1 MVFSNQECESP
12 HKAGITPHELL
23 ITFTAMKHADD
34 TMMDSMTT
42 LESLGDD
49 PSTEDLE
56 SVMSL
61 RVEEYITTDI
71 SSYDYELWNS
81 IPQYRKTDLCFG
93 RHLGKGSF
101 SDIFEV
107 TAAVVESDRSF
118 RKVKDDLKNLTDDL
132 GRLVDAKFPSSNH
145 LKKEGE
151 LNTDDTGSIYF
162 NRVEVEDEDINIDK
176 QIDSLFSS
184 DTSSEAFMVPLRQ
197 GNSTKSLCFGHV
209 NRPQAYQKQKE
220 RRLVFAMKCLR
231 PQARYGHEQFMI
243 GVDDL
248 LKETT
253 MLASLDHPN
262 IIKIH
267 GRGAGDKYHRI
278 TDGIFVLL
286 DRLTETLDQRITC
299 WKNMGGKNETLQ
311 LTQIKVAVSIADAL
325 SYLHSKM
332 IIFRDLKPTNIG
344 FDSSGTVKLF
354 DFGFAVNVASNDSN
368 TAEPQILYDQC
379 GTPRYMAPE
388 TGLESGYSLPADVY
402 SFGILFWEVWS
413 LKKPFG
419 KIKSSEE
426 MWKAVYMKE
435 ERPKISNQWPEY
447 VSAIM
452 ISCWSKQPS
461 GRPSMSSVKTNLS
474 AIVMQLLNDKS
485 TSQQENRGR
494 RNSLRKSFTGVVR
507 RKSMI

>member
-1 MVFSNQECESP
+1 
-12 HKAGITPHELL
+12 
-23 ITFTAMKHADD
+23 MKHAD

-49 PSTEDLE
+49 PSTQDLD

-61 RVEEYITTDI
+61 RVEEYLTTDT

-107 TAAVVESDRSF
+107 MAAVVESDRSF
-118 RKVKDDLKNLTDDL
+118 SKVKDDLKSLTDDL
-132 GRLVDAKFPSSNH
+132 GRLVDAKFPSSNN

-151 LNTDDTGSIYF
+151 LKVDNMGSITYDLDNYF
-162 NRVEVEDEDINIDK
+162 NRIEVEDEDINIDK

-184 DTSSEAFMVPLRQ
+184 DTSSEAFMLPLRQ
-197 GNSTKSLCFGHV
+197 GTSTKSVCFGHV

-253 MLASLDHPN
+253 MLASLNHPN

-278 TDGIFVLL
+278 TDGIFILL
-286 DRLTETLDQRITC
+286 DRLTETLDERITR
-299 WKNMGGKNETLQ
+299 WKNMGGKNETLP
-311 LTQIKVAVSIADAL
+311 LTQIK
-325 SYLHSKM
+325 
-332 IIFRDLKPTNIG
+332 
-344 FDSSGTVKLF
+344 
-354 DFGFAVNVASNDSN
+354 
-368 TAEPQILYDQC
+368 
-379 GTPRYMAPE
+379 
-388 TGLESGYSLPADVY
+388 
-402 SFGILFWEVWS
+402 
-413 LKKPFG
+413 
-419 KIKSSEE
+419 
-426 MWKAVYMKE
+426 
-435 ERPKISNQWPEY
+435 
-447 VSAIM
+447 AI
-452 ISCWSKQPS
+452 
-461 GRPSMSSVKTNLS
+461 
-474 AIVMQLLNDKS
+474 
-485 TSQQENRGR
+485 
-494 RNSLRKSFTGVVR
+494 
-507 RKSMI
+507 

>member
-1 MVFSNQECESP
+1 MYHATIDTKNN
-12 HKAGITPHELL
+12 GLMELD
-23 ITFTAMKHADD
+23 MKHAD
-34 TMMDSMTT
+34 TLMDSMTT

-49 PSTEDLE
+49 PSTHDLE

-61 RVEEYITTDI
+61 RAEEYLTTDI

-107 TAAVVESDRSF
+107 TAAVVENDRSF
-118 RKVKDDLKNLTDDL
+118 RKVKDDLKSLTDDL
-132 GRLVDAKFPSSNH
+132 GRHVDAKFPSSNN

-151 LNTDDTGSIYF
+151 LKVDNMGSITDDLDNYF
-162 NRVEVEDEDINIDK
+162 NRIDVSDEDITNDK

-197 GNSTKSLCFGHV
+197 GNSKSVCFGHV

-278 TDGIFVLL
+278 TDGIFILL
-286 DRLTETLDQRITC
+286 DRLTETLDERITR
-299 WKNMGGKNETLQ
+299 WKNMGGKNETLP
-311 LTQIKVAVSIADAL
+311 LTQIKVAVSIADAM

-354 DFGFAVNVASNDSN
+354 DFGFAINVASNDSN

-388 TGLESGYSLPADVY
+388 TGLELGYSLPADVY

-426 MWKAVYMKE
+426 MRKAVFMKE

-461 GRPSMSSVKTNLS
+461 DRPSMSSVKTNLS
-474 AIVMQLLNDKS
+474 AIAMQLSKDKS
-485 TSQQENRGR
+485 TSQQGNGGR
-494 RNSLRKSFTGVVR
+494 SNSLRKSFTGMVR
-507 RKSMI
+507 RKTMI

>member
-1 MVFSNQECESP
+1 MVQLLSGAHNESVAQQAT
-12 HKAGITPHELL
+12 HDDGLDGNAG
-23 ITFTAMKHADD
+23 K
-34 TMMDSMTT
+34 
-42 LESLGDD
+42 GDD
-49 PSTEDLE
+49 PSTDDLD

-61 RVEEYITTDI
+61 RVEEYLTTDI

-81 IPQYRKTDLCFG
+81 IPQYRKTELSFG
-93 RHLGKGSF
+93 RLLGKGSF

-107 TAAVVESDRSF
+107 TATVVENDRSF
-118 RKVKDDLKNLTDDL
+118 RKVKDDLLKNTTDDL
-132 GRLVDAKFPSSNH
+132 GRRIEAKFRSND

-151 LNTDDTGSIYF
+151 LDDLDNKF
-162 NRVEVEDEDINIDK
+162 NFVDLDEEDIVNDK
-176 QIDSLFSS
+176 YIDSLFSS
-184 DTSSEAFMVPLRQ
+184 SETTSEDFMVPIRQ
-197 GNSTKSLCFGHV
+197 GKSTKSVCFGHV

-220 RRLVFAMKCLR
+220 RRLVYAMKCLR
-231 PQARYGHEQFMI
+231 PTVRYGHDQFMI

-262 IIKIH
+262 IINIH

-278 TDGIFVLL
+278 TDGIFILL
-286 DRLTETLDQRITC
+286 DRLTETLDERINR
-299 WKNMGGKNETLQ
+299 WKNMGGKNETLP
-311 LTQIKVAVSIADAL
+311 LTQIKVLVSIADAL

-332 IIFRDLKPTNIG
+332 IIFRDLKPTNVG

-354 DFGFAVNVASNDSN
+354 DFGFALNVASNDISN
-368 TAEPQILYDQC
+368 AEPQILYDQC

-419 KIKSSEE
+419 KIKSSED
-426 MWKAVYMKE
+426 MRKAVFMKE
-435 ERPKISNQWPEY
+435 QRPKISNQWPEY

-452 ISCWSKQPS
+452 TSCGSKQPS
-461 GRPSMSSVKTNLS
+461 DRPDMPSVKTNLS
-474 AIVMQLLNDKS
+474 AIAVHLSKDKS
-485 TSQQENRGR
+485 TSQQGNRGR
-494 RNSLRKSFTGVVR
+494 SNSLRMSLTGMVR
-507 RKSMI
+507 RKTMI